1 MTEELDNPDVLRA
14 EIRKILAKVEDRD
27 LLLFILWSVRR
38 ISKNKPLPPLDE
50 IRPLRDAFMRVAKAI
65 RERKKAKTSDLDLVR
80 KWIKSDDVELARP
93 IAKAVKFYREQK
105 KLSRLELS
113 KRCKCPLRAIL
124 AIERGQ
130 VKDMTLPR
138 LQQLSDALG
147 VGLGEL
153 MDKVA
158 EFEHDGDERK

>member
-1 MTEELDNPDVLRA
+1 MTEELDNPEILRA
-14 EIRKILAKVEDRD
+14 EIKEMLAKVEDSD

-38 ISKNKPLPPLDE
+38 ISKNQPLPPPEE
-50 IRPLRDAFMRVAKAI
+50 IKSLRDAFVRVAKAL
-65 RERKKAKTSDLDLVR
+65 REQKKAKTADLDLMM
-80 KWIKSDDVELARP
+80 KWIGSDDVELARP
-93 IAKAVKFYREQK
+93 LAKAVKFYREQK

-113 KRCKCPLRAIL
+113 KRCKFPLRAIL

-138 LQQLSDALG
+138 LRQLADALG

-153 MDKVA
+153 MDKIT
-158 EFEHDGDERK
+158 EFENDGNERK